1 MLFVCAE
8 CLFYKDQDKSYERSI
23 SMKKGKRIIAALL
36 SALLITGTG
45 PAPVIYD
52 TGFSLTAYAAETVK
66 TPAASLKSGT
76 YTAETGK
83 NITLSCGTE
92 GADIYYSLNGSD
104 YKKYTSKLS
113 LTKNSELEIYASYKG
128 IKSKT
133 VSYSYK
139 LKPEIAVSKKAGKY
153 NSAITVK
160 LSSAAKNVK
169 FYYTLDGSAPTA
181 KSAKYTSKGISL
193 TKSCKLR
200 VAAVKSGW
208 TTNYYTG
215 DYTIGTSA
223 VTSDGILNDYNGKY
237 FYSQMNSSE
246 KKLYAAMFKGI
257 ANHEEDI
264 SFKDNKVTT
273 ETLNYVFELLR
284 FENPQFFWLLDSY
297 QYYYENDTG
306 LAYSICPEYEY
317 TKTQSKKMQAS
328 IDKKVT
334 ALRKKLRSCKTEYE
348 KVLKIHDEIVNT
360 TVYVYTGDF
369 KQHNIYGTLVEKKA
383 VCQGYA
389 NAFSY
394 FCQLEGI
401 QCVNVNGTAV
411 GNDTEWHEWNRVKV
425 DGKWYNMD
433 VTWDDPILSTPNYKN
448 IRYNYFLV
456 PDSYIDDTTHFHR
469 SQKKMSSGDYVT
481 LFDPPVCTETAQNY
495 FVKNNLVYSDFASAE
510 AAIKAEI
517 ERAAKDGTRTAH
529 ITVASKEIYDQ
540 IFAARMDYNDFSK
553 TFDGVKGLSDE
564 CNENMLLIEF
574 DVIYK

>member
-1 MLFVCAE
+1 
-8 CLFYKDQDKSYERSI
+8 
-23 SMKKGKRIIAALL
+23 MKKGKRIIAALL

-128 IKSKT
+128 RKSKT

-223 VTSDGILNDYNGKY
+223 VTSDGILNDYKGKY

-433 VTWDDPILSTPNYKN
+433 VTWDDPVGTPQILLHDYFLITDKQLDKDHVSLDWFPFGKNQKATSTSLNYFKKEGLTYYTDAKSAYNGILKQSSSNYKN
-448 IRYNYFLV
+448 GVY
-456 PDSYIDDTTHFHR
+456 TTVVYCHF
-469 SQKKMSSGDYVT
+469 
-481 LFDPPVCTETAQNY
+481 N
-495 FVKNNLVYSDFASAE
+495 
-510 AAIKAEI
+510 
-517 ERAAKDGTRTAH
+517 
-529 ITVASKEIYDQ
+529 EIYELFCMFEKSKVYD
-540 IFAARMDYNDFSK
+540 DFEK
-553 TFDGVKGLSDE
+553 YGVYPSGMSFSYDANKFVLTL
-564 CNENMLLIEF
+564 N
-574 DVIYK
+574 K